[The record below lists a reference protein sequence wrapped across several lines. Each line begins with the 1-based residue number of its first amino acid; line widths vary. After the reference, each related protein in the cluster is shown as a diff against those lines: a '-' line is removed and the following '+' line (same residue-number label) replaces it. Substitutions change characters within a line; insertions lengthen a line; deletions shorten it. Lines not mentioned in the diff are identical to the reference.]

1 MFEKQ
6 CYTTSQKVKVSY
18 PLISKEELEGEE
30 DIRTS
35 SSCLN
40 SCVYVFQVN
49 A

>member
-6 CYTTSQKVKVSY
+6 CYTTSQKVNVSY
-18 PLISKEELEGEE
+18 QLISKEELEGEE
-30 DIRTS
+30 DIKTS

-40 SCVYVFQVN
+40 CCVCVFQVN